1 MSHFSR
7 IQTKITEKPFLLA
20 ALKDLGFN
28 FEEGSLQVRSLS
40 GQKATV
46 QIKVSLPLSY
56 DLGFIEK
63 DGAYEVVADW
73 AGIHGL
79 KRQEFIDHLT
89 QRYAYHAARGKLEA
103 QGFTLVEEREAE
115 TGQIRLLLR
124 RMA

>member
-46 QIKVSLPLSY
+46 QIKVNLPLSY

-63 DGAYEVVADW
+63 DGTYEVVADW
-73 AGIHGL
+73 AGIRGL